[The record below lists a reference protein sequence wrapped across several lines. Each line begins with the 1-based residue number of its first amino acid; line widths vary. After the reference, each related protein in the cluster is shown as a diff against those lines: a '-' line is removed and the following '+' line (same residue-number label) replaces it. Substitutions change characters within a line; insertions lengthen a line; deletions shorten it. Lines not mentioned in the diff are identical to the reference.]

1 MFGLSH
7 KGATQNY
14 NLRTHDAIFQRDSNL
29 FVFRIWG
36 YCLKSRNQK
45 YLQSDIQTK
54 TMETNYR
61 TGKGKTKTELVKEK
75 IRELSKNLSFYPS
88 RNYKI

>member
-1 MFGLSH
+1 
-7 KGATQNY
+7 
-14 NLRTHDAIFQRDSNL
+14 
-29 FVFRIWG
+29 
-36 YCLKSRNQK
+36 
-45 YLQSDIQTK
+45 
-54 TMETNYR
+54 METNYR